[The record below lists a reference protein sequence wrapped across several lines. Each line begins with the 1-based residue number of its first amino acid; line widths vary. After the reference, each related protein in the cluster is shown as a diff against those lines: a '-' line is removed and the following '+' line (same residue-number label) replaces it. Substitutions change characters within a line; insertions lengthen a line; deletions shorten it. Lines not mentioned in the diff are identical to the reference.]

1 MKGRKM
7 SPQSLWVALCEW
19 VRPWP
24 PLQKFIVF
32 GCYVVPAVLAILMLG
47 LAMLVNPAGLQKE
60 LASAG
65 KPPVS
70 AQPQREKE
78 NSDQKQADDLR
89 KRREQVAERKREEE
103 VRKQE
108 EAAAKKRAAQEA
120 DQAKRRLEVNVS
132 PSEANATLY
141 LNGQYVAEQSGGGTF
156 ENLKLGPQYVLNVAA
171 AKHETK
177 KVNVTLP
184 RSGAVYVS
192 LTELP
197 DLEVLST
204 APESNDG
211 FGWWATGKIRNNTD
225 RTYSYVQVQIGLE
238 DAQGNL
244 AGSTMDNVNN
254 LRPGQ
259 IWSFRALVTDDNVET
274 WRIEDVTGF

>member
-1 MKGRKM
+1 VR
-7 SPQSLWVALCEW
+7 SL
-19 VRPWP
+19 
-24 PLQKFIVF
+24 
-32 GCYVVPAVLAILMLG
+32 
-47 LAMLVNPAGLQKE
+47 
-60 LASAG
+60 S
-65 KPPVS
+65 
-70 AQPQREKE
+70 
-78 NSDQKQADDLR
+78 SD
-89 KRREQVAERKREEE
+89 
-103 VRKQE
+103 
-108 EAAAKKRAAQEA
+108 AK
-120 DQAKRRLEVNVS
+120 
-132 PSEANATLY
+132 ATLY
-141 LNGQYVAEQSGGGTF
+141 LEEQYVAERSGGGTF
-156 ENLKLGPQYVLNVAA
+156 ENLKLGPQYVLKVAA

-197 DLEVLST
+197 DLEVLSI